1 MERVRF
7 AEAVVLDPAVA
18 EAGLVVIRKLR
29 KRLRRGG
36 ARDEL
41 LGYVSQALW
50 SRLAGAACGGGPVVL
65 GKEAALDVA
74 AGLLVAADALHAT
87 GRHLEAFALE
97 GLQGRVMEAALGPG

>member
-18 EAGLVVIRKLR
+18 AAGLAVTRAVR

-36 ARDEL
+36 VPDEL
-41 LGYVSQALW
+41 LGHVSQALW
-50 SRLAGAACGGGPVVL
+50 SRLTGAACGGPLVL

-97 GLQGRVMEAALGPG
+97 GLQARVMEAALGPG